1 MRGMSDRIALI
12 LITVCPCRCDDT
24 TLCVNHQPLP
34 PWWMGDST
42 FPRRATGPQSSK
54 AGRKGGQHR
63 ARRCHTT
70 EQVAMDS
77 ESKGMFEAS
86 SWRTC
91 SRWLTSAETD
101 KGRPKRERSQAMQ
114 VQRCTASTRTEP
126 GVKCRPTVTENGHT
140 ERSNPPTLS
149 IRPSREPPI
158 CCWWEGWL
166 KKQMPGVMSRIC

>member
-12 LITVCPCRCDDT
+12 LITVCLCRCDDT
-24 TLCVNHQPLP
+24 TLCVNHQLLP

-42 FPRRATGPQSSK
+42 FPRRATGHQSSK

-70 EQVAMDS
+70 EQVTMDS

-91 SRWLTSAETD
+91 SRWLMPAASGQGQAQKGAVLGYVGTSLHSIHLNGTRRKVPSYGHGKMD
-101 KGRPKRERSQAMQ
+101 TRNGVTRQRSRYDR
-114 VQRCTASTRTEP
+114 VGNHPHVVGGKDGSRS
-126 GVKCRPTVTENGHT
+126 KCLE
-140 ERSNPPTLS
+140 
-149 IRPSREPPI
+149 
-158 CCWWEGWL
+158 
-166 KKQMPGVMSRIC
+166 